1 MINSLFRSLL
11 MQGAGEEPVPC
22 RWEYADYIHPKT
34 TAPNG
39 IELKSYKLSN
49 TSNNLTIDFKIP
61 TSITQNDSIY
71 IVHQGS
77 FLIKAYYS
85 SSKLTLWVQCSDLTT
100 FTVSQ
105 YGTDDGTQIH
115 RVTLKNG
122 YVWLDK
128 QLDNNTQAVKTS
140 LNGRPKIAENFTSDC
155 AIYNIYYYLN
165 TETHSQILFSK
176 TNGFE
181 CPYSYLGSAEMNTIN
196 TIQVAETWVG
206 NFDYEPN
213 YVDYIEPQTSDG
225 FKLLNLSI
233 TAYPK
238 TKLSCEVSQ
247 EYTSTI
253 YTAGYWIDYD
263 DYYER
268 GFNQLQ
274 GGLGS
279 AVVYQQSPT
288 KYTFSSVATG
298 TKFTFDNFSGT
309 PKMNGATGVSSN
321 IGYDR
326 TWTEDDEGVIKT
338 VHTIWAGTKVYSFK
352 ISANGINTYDCLPVI
367 PHYNVAWAA
376 LPGSS
381 SYIDGYLMDKN
392 TGFRFMPV
400 ADVSNPSMQLVSF
413 FKNPVDDPSIPFYI
427 ENVSDTTNNIY
438 ISINESNIASF
449 SIFYSTNNV
458 NWNIAAWNNSSSST
472 TISFSK
478 YYKIITLPVGGRVY
492 FKSFNSAAY
501 LTSHNYSSARYTPS
515 FASTGNIVAGGNLSS
530 LNNNNFTDSTTYVAA
545 SSTYIFEPNTTGG
558 NYLQDVKKMYICIN
572 AATNLN
578 YLFYNCNQIDT
589 VFISKHLN
597 SGWGTTNNFITNN
610 KSGTIYFPTGMTIP
624 TGNNGISSTWT
635 KKNL

>member
-1 MINSLFRSLL
+1 
-11 MQGAGEEPVPC
+11 MQGAGKEPVPG
-22 RWEYADYIHPKT
+22 RWEYADYIYPKT
-34 TAPNG
+34 TATHG
-39 IELKSYKLSN
+39 IKLVNYRLSN

-71 IVHQGS
+71 IVNQGS

-105 YGTDDGTQIH
+105 YGTDDGTQVH

-128 QLDNNTQAVKTS
+128 QLFNNTQAIKTS
-140 LNGRPKIAENFTSDC
+140 LTGRPKIAENFTSDC
-155 AIYNIYYYLN
+155 RIYNIYFYKD
-165 TETHSQILFSK
+165 TETHSQVLFSK
-176 TNGFE
+176 THGFE
-181 CPYSYLGSAEMNTIN
+181 CPYSYYGSTVMNTIN
-196 TIQVAETWVG
+196 TVQVAEAWVG
-206 NFDYEPN
+206 NFDYEPE
-213 YVDYIEPQTSDG
+213 YVDYIKPNTVDG
-225 FKLLNLSI
+225 LKLLNLPI
-233 TAYPK
+233 VAYPK
-238 TKLSCEVSQ
+238 VKLSCEVSQ

-253 YTAGYWIDYD
+253 YTAGYWIDHD

-268 GFNQLQ
+268 GYNQLQ

-288 KYTFSSVATG
+288 QYTFSSVATG

-309 PKMNGATGVSSN
+309 PKMNGATGVSST

-326 TWTEDDEGVIKT
+326 DWTEDDEGVVKA

-367 PHYNVAWAA
+367 PHYNVAWADYH
-376 LPGSS
+376 GSS

-400 ADVSNPSMQLVSF
+400 ADVSTPDMQLVSY

-438 ISINESNIASF
+438 ISILGNNSASF
-449 SIFYSTNNV
+449 SILYSTNNV
-458 NWNIAAWNNSSSST
+458 NWNTATWSKYSSST
-472 TISFSK
+472 TIDFGK

-492 FKSFNSAAY
+492 FKSVNGGLY
-501 LTSHNYSSARYTPS
+501 LTSTSSSYNTYTPD

-530 LNNNNFTDSTTYVAA
+530 LNNNNFTDRTMYSAA
-545 SSTYIFEPNTTGG
+545 STNYIFEPNTTGK

-572 AATNLN
+572 GSTNLN
-578 YLFYNCNQIDT
+578 YLFYNCDQIDT

-597 SGWGTTNNFITNN
+597 SGWGTTYRFITNS
-610 KSGTIYFPTGMTIP
+610 KAGTIYFPTGVTIP